1 MQRQSDKQRSGWAWA
16 GVVLLLAAALLALVD
31 ALAGGFR
38 PWLDMGVGL
47 AGAAALAVAGLGRLR
62 SPWALVAGG
71 AAVAYLTLS
80 TAPTAVSGDAM
91 PVVRMLVSV
100 AALGAYLAAALPL
113 GHLPQYGLCCAAL
126 GVGAAFFLAWEPPPP
141 KPVPIARPLIGLRDD
156 LLAKMP
162 EWEGEHEV
170 LDPAIEDML
179 GADAYLNLSLR
190 SRPSPYRVQVF
201 VAYNANAM
209 TNIPHVPW
217 VCMTQS
223 GFQLV
228 ELRQDD
234 VPHPAKRGRELKA
247 NVILFHPGE
256 GMEKMA
262 ALMFQY
268 FNVGGTYEANRS
280 LARIR
285 ATSGAIGRRGSYL
298 TQTQVS
304 VFLPMT
310 EAKDAMDRSS
320 RPYTLGRTVLETLIP
335 LLEQKY
341 YPDLDGS
348 EGGA

>member
-1 MQRQSDKQRSGWAWA
+1 MAQASDKQRGGWALA
-16 GVVLLLAAALLALVD
+16 GAGLLVAGAVLALVE

-38 PWLDMGVGL
+38 PWLDVG
-47 AGAAALAVAGLGRLR
+47 AGLIGGAALAAVGVGRLR
-62 SPWALVAGG
+62 SPWALVVGG
-71 AAVAYLTLS
+71 AAVAYLMLS
-80 TAPTAVSGDAM
+80 TAPRAVSGDAM
-91 PVVRMLVSV
+91 PVVRMLVSA
-100 AALGAYLAAALPL
+100 AALGAYLVAALPL
-113 GHLPQYGLCCAAL
+113 RHLPQYGLCCAAL
-126 GVGAAFFLAWEPPPP
+126 GVAAVFFLAWEPPPP

-156 LLAKMP
+156 LLAEMP
-162 EWEGEHEV
+162 AWEGEHV
-170 LDPAIEDML
+170 QLDPAVEDML
-179 GADAYLNLSLR
+179 GADAYLNLSLT
-190 SRPSPYRVQVF
+190 SRASPYKVQVF

-228 ELRQDD
+228 ELRQDE
-234 VPHPAKRGRELKA
+234 VPHPAEQGKELKA

-285 ATSGAIGRRGSYL
+285 ATSGAIGRKGSYL

-310 EAKDAMDRSS
+310 EAKDALERTS
-320 RPYTLGRTVLETLIP
+320 RPYTLGREFLETLIP